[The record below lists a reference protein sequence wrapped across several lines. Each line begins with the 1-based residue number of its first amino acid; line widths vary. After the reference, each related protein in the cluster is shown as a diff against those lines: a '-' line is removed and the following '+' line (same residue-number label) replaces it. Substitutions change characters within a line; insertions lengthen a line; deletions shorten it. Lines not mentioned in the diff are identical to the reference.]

1 MTKNTV
7 CCAPYLK
14 NHTSYD
20 CHLWYTFVI
29 SPGVFL
35 NFLKIF
41 IFGVVSGVEGHKMVQ
56 NDKNILSVALHISET
71 IHHMIVIYGTLVE
84 TNNISRCFFHFF
96 KILILQIV
104 SGLKGQEMAQND
116 KKFCLSHSVSQE
128 PYIIFVTHV

>member
-56 NDKNILSVALHISET
+56 NDKNILSVALHVSET
-71 IHHMIVIYGTLVE
+71 IHDMIVIYGTLVE